1 MTNSKRRKEEG
12 EERAKGRGQKGRLIQ
27 ERDRWGLAWVG
38 MNRVVR
44 EKSLGEAL
52 FPGRDG
58 ATFGNRVWELARDL
72 KPVGAYWTVCRRALD
87 DGGVER
93 YVALT
98 EIGYRQAEEV
108 LGGGWFQRKPVEKL
122 KPSHVV
128 HDLELADFALALLPK
143 RKEQYQ
149 PKVKGKAVGPPVAIE
164 VPYLPTRW
172 RWYHASVYRRLTV
185 LGGRKDEYGRFTEK
199 PEIALAYDPDA
210 ILETDTYNCTRYFIE
225 WDRGTEPVAGAKE
238 TRTILDKL
246 RRAHEYF
253 WEPRGLDLPGRHW
266 SQRRSY
272 YLDAFKRDELRR
284 PKVLIITRSA
294 KRADNIWKLA
304 VHFFRETFSEDQ
316 LVDFLEVLTVEQ
328 AGSKLRKVLAT
339 AEARERPAEM
349 PWVAELRA
357 TAAAAA
363 KARAEAERK
372 AREAAAAHAAA
383 QEKRRHEIEELRKQG
398 KWKTHEDIERQ
409 QREDAHRRSQ
419 QGVLGKFK
427 DLVAG
432 NR

>member
-1 MTNSKRRKEEG
+1 M
-12 EERAKGRGQKGRLIQ
+12 IQ

-44 EKSLGEAL
+44 EKSLGEVL

-72 KPVGAYWTVCRRALD
+72 RPVGAYWTVHRRALD

-93 YVALT
+93 YLALT
-98 EIGYRQAEEV
+98 EIGYRQAELV

-128 HDLELADFALALLPK
+128 HDLELADFALALLPT
-143 RKEQYQ
+143 RKEEYQ

-185 LGGRKDEYGRFTEK
+185 LEGKKDAYGRFTEK

-246 RRAHEYF
+246 RRAHGYF
-253 WEPRGLDLPGRHW
+253 WEPRGLERAGRHW
-266 SQRRSY
+266 AQRRSY
-272 YLDAFKRDELRR
+272 YLAAFPGDELRR

-304 VHFFRETFSEDQ
+304 VHFFRETFTEDQ
-316 LVDFLEVLTVEQ
+316 LVDFMEVLTVEQ
-328 AGSKLRKVLAT
+328 ASSKLRKVVAH
-339 AEARERPAEM
+339 AEAREKPAEM
-349 PWVAELRA
+349 PWVQELREL
-357 TAAAAA
+357 AARSA

-372 AREAAAAHAAA
+372 AKEAAIAEAAA
-383 QEKRRHEIEELRKQG
+383 QEKRRLEIEELRKQG
-398 KWKTHEDIERQ
+398 KWKTHEEIEREQ
-409 QREDAHRRSQ
+409 QDAYRKSQ
-419 QGVLGKFK
+419 QGVLGKLK
-427 DLVAG
+427 DLVGGKA
-432 NR
+432 